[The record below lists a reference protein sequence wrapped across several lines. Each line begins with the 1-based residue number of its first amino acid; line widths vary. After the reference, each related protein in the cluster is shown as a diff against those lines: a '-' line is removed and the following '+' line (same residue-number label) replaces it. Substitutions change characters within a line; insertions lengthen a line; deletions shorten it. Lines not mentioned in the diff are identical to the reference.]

1 MDRVFSPWR
10 GEYIRQ
16 PSGSG
21 GAKRCIFCA
30 GEADM
35 AAPDSLLL
43 GLYPNSVAL
52 LNLYPYNNGHLMVV
66 PYAHVPG
73 IDLLTPEVRF
83 EMIEMVNQAITVLR
97 EVYQPDGFNIGVNMG
112 EAAGAGIAEHAH
124 IHVVP
129 RWAGDTSFIS
139 TVGETRV
146 IPENLEVTFR
156 RISSAWK

>member
-1 MDRVFSPWR
+1 M
-10 GEYIRQ
+10 
-16 PSGSG
+16 
-21 GAKRCIFCA
+21 
-30 GEADM
+30 
-35 AAPDSLLL
+35 
-43 GLYPNSVAL
+43 
-52 LNLYPYNNGHLMVV
+52 
-66 PYAHVPG
+66 PYAHVSG